1 MEVRDF
7 HALLGFCHHS
17 THLALTNSKPDYFD
31 RELTTVVADTA
42 YYDLLE
48 IHVEATEVEI
58 KRAYKKKAMKHHP
71 VSDLP
76 CPPADPQD
84 KNPDDPLAHE
94 TFQAIGQAYETL
106 MDPNLVSFVELV
118 IADSSAKAT
127 TGMDLMGHLA
137 AVAAGTQ
144 TSSTCSTQC
153 SVASVWAVW
162 VAWAG
167 RRSTPRG
174 EGRSQRAALTPTSS
188 TRSRSRR
195 RTMASGW

>member
-1 MEVRDF
+1 
-7 HALLGFCHHS
+7 
-17 THLALTNSKPDYFD
+17 
-31 RELTTVVADTA
+31 VVADTA

-106 MDPNLVSFVELV
+106 MDPNLVSCPVG
-118 IADSSAKAT
+118 DS
-127 TGMDLMGHLA
+127 
-137 AVAAGTQ
+137 
-144 TSSTCSTQC
+144 
-153 SVASVWAVW
+153 
-162 VAWAG
+162 
-167 RRSTPRG
+167 
-174 EGRSQRAALTPTSS
+174 
-188 TRSRSRR
+188 
-195 RTMASGW
+195 